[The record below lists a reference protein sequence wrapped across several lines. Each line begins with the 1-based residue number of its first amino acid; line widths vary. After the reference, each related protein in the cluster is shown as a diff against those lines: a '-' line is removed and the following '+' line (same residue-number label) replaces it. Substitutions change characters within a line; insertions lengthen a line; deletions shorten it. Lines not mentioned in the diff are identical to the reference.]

1 MLPMSRECFNCNI
14 PENKCLDYGECA
26 TETGLCSCPTGF
38 GSPNCALPLCGKLPA
53 RRRKPAEECT
63 CAGGWTGMN
72 CNVCS
77 DNEACSEMTRPVE
90 GICYNEHIVVENAF
104 KSCKFSKPS
113 LIKRIAGL

>member
-1 MLPMSRECFNCNI
+1 
-14 PENKCLDYGECA
+14 
-26 TETGLCSCPTGF
+26 
-38 GSPNCALPLCGKLPA
+38 
-53 RRRKPAEECT
+53 
-63 CAGGWTGMN
+63 MN